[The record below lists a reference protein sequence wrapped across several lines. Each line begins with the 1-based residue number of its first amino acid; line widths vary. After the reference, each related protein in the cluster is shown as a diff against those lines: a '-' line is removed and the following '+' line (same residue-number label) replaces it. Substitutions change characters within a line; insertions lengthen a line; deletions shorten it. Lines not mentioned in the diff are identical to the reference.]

1 VSEKTVTHTQVDRG
15 RGLGASY
22 MRAHSV
28 TDKNQILHG
37 DQTRGEEIFLHGRPQ
52 MMTRDLFAVANRL
65 RITIKPCTNAT
76 MPVTENQLSKHS
88 ITLLTVGLPVI
99 YLWFVHTPDKQWPPA
114 RIIYTG
120 LPKCR
125 KLSGRTGTGCVYG
138 LPGGFPPE
146 SGGERPGSPYT
157 QPVPVREWVFQD
169 NNSAH
174 WLEVISSSS

>member
-1 VSEKTVTHTQVDRG
+1 MSEKTVTHTQVDRG
-15 RGLGASY
+15 RGLGTSY

-99 YLWFVHTPDKQWPPA
+99 YL
-114 RIIYTG
+114 
-120 LPKCR
+120 
-125 KLSGRTGTGCVYG
+125 
-138 LPGGFPPE
+138 
-146 SGGERPGSPYT
+146 
-157 QPVPVREWVFQD
+157 
-169 NNSAH
+169 
-174 WLEVISSSS
+174 